1 MWKESC
7 KEEWSCK
14 AQQTVLSLPI
24 DGFPGRTCSRPNVLG
39 TQSKLYQIFLLTQP
53 AHTIS
58 SHIFS
63 NIFLWFN
70 YFNHFLMSWELNQ
83 TCIKYFLRHNP
94 PTQYLVILSN
104 VFLVS
109 DFLCPGDFIKHIK
122 QKIDYKAFGSKMVIL
137 ISSQEISES
146 YVNTRTA
153 TYTRHISV
161 ATSAELYTPTGT
173 KGLVWSTYHQ
183 MSGTHWT
190 RWVPVITQIKTGFM
204 HISSSLQNQNQHT
217 FVNPKM
223 IPDIGHLKTI
233 FNPLES
239 RFPPPSLLFW
249 LILSWLWT

>member
-1 MWKESC
+1 MYKMRKESC

-14 AQQTVLSLPI
+14 AQQTVPSLPI

-39 TQSKLYQIFLLTQP
+39 TQSNLYQIFLLTPP

-109 DFLCPGDFIKHIK
+109 DFLCPGDFIKHI
-122 QKIDYKAFGSKMVIL
+122 VL
-137 ISSQEISES
+137 L
-146 YVNTRTA
+146 
-153 TYTRHISV
+153 
-161 ATSAELYTPTGT
+161 TSPTPT
-173 KGLVWSTYHQ
+173 V
-183 MSGTHWT
+183 
-190 RWVPVITQIKTGFM
+190 
-204 HISSSLQNQNQHT
+204 
-217 FVNPKM
+217 
-223 IPDIGHLKTI
+223 
-233 FNPLES
+233 
-239 RFPPPSLLFW
+239 SLLIKYLKISITLARPNRDHKNLFQTGR
-249 LILSWLWT
+249 SGKCTYGSQDCSFELWPV